1 MICVGILRG
10 LPALTSLSLHAGTMP
25 IVKFIFDKSGFSVL
39 KYFRLKL
46 VKGLAWLRFEEDAMP
61 SLLKLKLVFNVI
73 PQIDKYE
80 HGIISIDHMSSI
92 REICVKFGGAATGR
106 EHALVSNHQSNPI
119 INRQSTVYNSFDDKS
134 TNQKLQTYEI
144 LKGERDEIVEK
155 ERDDHGKESKSPVDQ
170 RILRS
175 PVSSSRPHVPDV
187 SFQGRGRVG
196 QTGPPI
202 SASLGAMRT
211 LVWKLDMLLLAP
223 PPGSSSESVKLKM
236 QLLIED
242 VEEISSCLDT
252 LSQLEDPPQ
261 TARCWMN
268 EVRDLSYNMEDY
280 INSLYVQPGDPSL
293 IADNIKIYRS
303 HHKWLSHVRVP
314 KKLTWD
320 EQIVGS
326 VSEFRIYVGDA
337 MKRHRMYGLNYFS
350 TLRRTLVPVGHMLPT
365 PTPYEVTSDIVIND
379 RMNEFINSLT
389 NDGADQQQLKVVS
402 VLGSACLGKTTFVR
416 VLYKRIGLQFD
427 CRAFI

>member
-1 MICVGILRG
+1 
-10 LPALTSLSLHAGTMP
+10 
-25 IVKFIFDKSGFSVL
+25 
-39 KYFRLKL
+39 
-46 VKGLAWLRFEEDAMP
+46 
-61 SLLKLKLVFNVI
+61 
-73 PQIDKYE
+73 
-80 HGIISIDHMSSI
+80 
-92 REICVKFGGAATGR
+92 
-106 EHALVSNHQSNPI
+106 
-119 INRQSTVYNSFDDKS
+119 
-134 TNQKLQTYEI
+134 
-144 LKGERDEIVEK
+144 
-155 ERDDHGKESKSPVDQ
+155 
-170 RILRS
+170 
-175 PVSSSRPHVPDV
+175 
-187 SFQGRGRVG
+187 
-196 QTGPPI
+196 
-202 SASLGAMRT
+202 MRT

-223 PPGSSSESVKLKM
+223 PPGCSSESVKLKM
-236 QLLIED
+236 QLLKED

-252 LSQLEDPPQ
+252 LSQLED
-261 TARCWMN
+261 
-268 EVRDLSYNMEDY
+268 Y
-280 INSLYVQPGDPSL
+280 INSLYVQAGDPSL

-427 CRAFI
+427 CRAFIRVSKNPDMKKIFWEMLLQLERQQCPPQYCKEVDLINMIKNYLQDKMYYCFSSSTNILNPLCPKAI